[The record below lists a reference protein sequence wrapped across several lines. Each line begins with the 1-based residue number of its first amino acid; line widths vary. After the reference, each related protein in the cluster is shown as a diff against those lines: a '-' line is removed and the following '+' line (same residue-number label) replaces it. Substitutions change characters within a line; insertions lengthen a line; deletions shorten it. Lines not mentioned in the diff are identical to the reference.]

1 MAKKIVLTK
10 VSFMEPVEIPT
21 IGVLGS
27 ISLGQGELV
36 AQVADD
42 PEGRCVLVTSR
53 DERYKDRRVR
63 VPYEN
68 IKAFHET
75 VEEVP
80 SAPTEVVKAQV
91 KK

>member
-1 MAKKIVLTK
+1 MAKKITLTK

-42 PEGRCVLVTSR
+42 PDARCILVTSR
-53 DERYKDRRVR
+53 DERYANRRVR

-68 IKAFHET
+68 VKAFHET
-75 VEEVP
+75 VEEV
-80 SAPTEVVKAQV
+80 AEVKPVQTQV